1 MRTAI
6 SIDFDFFVWS
16 GAHARLQ
23 GVSPVDGK
31 PIGIDGGIMFD
42 WGHRE
47 SDSVQLAAWMWLSRW
62 MGIASWG
69 LNPEQTATL
78 RPDQDCTPI
87 DTFVDE
93 LDRRFELNDPT
104 LWIADSHSYGYPT
117 VMNAASDG
125 DRPIEQLVSFDAHHD
140 LGYNRGA
147 LAEQRREGLLSCESW
162 LYHALR
168 LGHVER
174 VTIVYP
180 DWLGLSEWKGVRSSS
195 WLRRLHGRIDALTW
209 TDWLAATAAAERADA
224 EIIFAARS
232 SAWVPPWTD
241 TGFAELVERLA
252 SSTGEPTCWD
262 CLTAGGEHKV
272 GSHDACTPRVW
283 DRARAQDEA
292 AKTTARM
299 RSGAATVG
307 G

>member
-1 MRTAI
+1 VRTAI

-47 SDSVQLAAWMWLSRW
+47 SGSVQLAAWMWLSRW

-104 LWIADSHSYGYPT
+104 LWIADSHTYGYPT
-117 VMNAASDG
+117 MQNEVADNG
-125 DRPIEQLVSFDAHHD
+125 WPIEHLISFDQHHD
-140 LGYNRGA
+140 LGYERETV
-147 LAEQRREGLLSCESW
+147 AEQRQRGLVSCESW

-168 LGHVER
+168 QGYVKR
-174 VTIVYP
+174 ATIVYP
-180 DWLGLSEWKGVRSSS
+180 DWAGMHEWRGVRSRP
-195 WLRRLHGRIDALTW
+195 WLRSLRGKIAATTW
-209 TDWLAATAAAERADA
+209 TNWLHETDGQKGDDLRVL
-224 EIIFAARS
+224 FAARS
-232 SAWVPPWTD
+232 SSWVPPWTD
-241 TGFAELVERLA
+241 PLFAELVERLA
-252 SSTGEPTCWD
+252 TLTGEPLCWD
-262 CLTAGGEHKV
+262 HLTAGTKNKV
-272 GSHDACTPRVW
+272 GAQDACTPRRW
-283 DRARAQDEA
+283 DRAEAERALA
-292 AKTTARM
+292 AWRKQGVAV
-299 RSGAATVG
+299 SGS
-307 G
+307 